1 VTTPDPAHFERHA
14 DIYERARPAYP
25 EELWRRLGDLSL
37 LTAGGRAIDL
47 GAATG
52 QATGRLLA
60 EGMHVT
66 AVEPGPSLA
75 ARLAERFPQATV
87 VPATAEKAVLPAAQF
102 DVAVAAT
109 SIHWMNLSIVLPKVH
124 QALSLGGRLLVWRNV
139 FGDPRV
145 PTEFRLRVA
154 QITDKRNH
162 PRRPDPADIDT
173 DGWADSLETSG
184 LFRVEYRE
192 EFRWN
197 IHLNAVEVRDLFT
210 TFSDWSPVEVA
221 EAERAV
227 RELGGH
233 VVEHYLT
240 PLLVLSRV

>member
-1 VTTPDPAHFERHA
+1 MTTPDPAHFERHA

-25 EELWRRLGDLSL
+25 EELWRRLGDLGL
-37 LTAGGRAIDL
+37 LTAGGRALDL
-47 GAATG
+47 GAGTG

-66 AVEPGPSLA
+66 AVEPGPGLA
-75 ARLAERFPQATV
+75 ARLAERFPQVTV
-87 VPATAEKAVLPAAQF
+87 VPTTAERAALPEAQF

-109 SIHWMNLSIVLPKVH
+109 SIHWMDLSVVLPKVH
-124 QALSLGGRLLVWRNV
+124 DALSSDGRLLVWRHV
-139 FGDPRV
+139 FGDPCV
-145 PTEFRLRVA
+145 PTDFRLRVA
-154 QITDKRNH
+154 EITHQRSH
-162 PRRPDPADIDT
+162 AMRPGPADIDT
-173 DGWADSLETSG
+173 DGWADSLEASG

-192 EFRWN
+192 VFRWS
-197 IHLNAVEVRDLFT
+197 IRLNAVEVRDLFT
-210 TFSDWSPVEVA
+210 TFSDWSPVEVS
-221 EAERAV
+221 EAEQAV